1 MVSNSTPHRL
11 PDLEGWAIFAK
22 VVEAGS
28 FARAAGD
35 LGLSKA
41 TVSKAIGRLEERL
54 GTRLMHRTARRLSL
68 TAAGRAAAAAAA
80 RLLTEAE
87 AAEAEAVSQSVE
99 PHGVVRLAAP
109 MSFGL
114 RHVAPLLPE
123 LAERFV
129 KLSIDLH
136 LSDAQVDLVGEGFD
150 LALRIANLPSS
161 SLKARRICAV
171 RRILVGAPAYFARHG
186 RPAHPRDLEAHR
198 CLGYAYLP
206 VPDRWRFVDAGG
218 EVVTVTPAG
227 PLRANNADALT
238 PMLLAGQGLAL
249 QPEFMVWQDLA
260 AGRLEPALPG
270 WSMADLT
277 LNIVMPPGGLRPAR
291 VTAVVDFLAVRLA
304 AAPWAAAGA
313 GLAPGAPGARRPE

>member
-1 MVSNSTPHRL
+1 MVSISAPHRL

-28 FARAAGD
+28 FARAAAE

-41 TVSKAIGRLEERL
+41 TVSKAISRLEERL

-68 TAAGRAAAAAAA
+68 TAAGRAAAESAA
-80 RLLTEAE
+80 RLLAEAE
-87 AAEAEAVSQSVE
+87 AAEAEAVSQSVD

-114 RHVAPLLPE
+114 RHLAPLLPE
-123 LAERFV
+123 LLELFP
-129 KLSIDLH
+129 KLSLDLH
-136 LSDAQVDLVGEGFD
+136 LSDAVVDLVGQGFD
-150 LALRIANLPSS
+150 LALRIAVLPSS
-161 SLKARRICAV
+161 SLKARRICSV
-171 RRILVGAPAYFARHG
+171 RRILVGAPDYFARHG
-186 RPAHPRDLEAHR
+186 RPAHPRDLEAHA

-206 VPDRWRFVDAGG
+206 VPDRWRFENAAG
-218 EVVTVTPAG
+218 EVATVMPKG

-238 PMLLAGQGLAL
+238 PMLLAGQGLAV

-270 WSMADLT
+270 WSMPDLA
-277 LNIVMPPGGLRPAR
+277 LNIVLPPGGLRPAR
-291 VTAVVDFLAVRLA
+291 VTAVVDFLAARLA
-304 AAPWAAAGA
+304 AAPWAGAAG
-313 GLAPGAPGARRPE
+313 RVS

>member
-1 MVSNSTPHRL
+1 MVSKSAPHRL

-28 FARAAGD
+28 FARAALE

-68 TAAGRAAAAAAA
+68 TGAGRAAVESAT
-80 RLLTEAE
+80 RLLAEAE

-123 LAERFV
+123 LTGRFPR
-129 KLSIDLH
+129 LSVDLH
-136 LSDAQVDLVGEGFD
+136 LSDAVVDLVGEGFD
-150 LALRIANLPSS
+150 LALRIAALPSS
-161 SLKARRICAV
+161 SLRVRRICTV
-171 RRILVGAPAYFARHG
+171 RRILVGTPAYFARHG
-186 RPAHPRDLEAHR
+186 RPAHPRDLEGHQ

-218 EVVTVTPAG
+218 EAVTVTPSG

-238 PMLLAGQGLAL
+238 PMLVAGQGLAV

-260 AGRLEPALPG
+260 SGLLEPALPG
-270 WSMADLT
+270 WSMPDLA
-277 LNIVMPPGGLRPAR
+277 LNIVLPPGGLRPAR
-291 VTAVVDFLAVRLA
+291 VAAVVDFLAARLA
-304 AAPWAAAGA
+304 AAPWAIPGAGA
-313 GLAPGAPGARRPE
+313 ATG

>member
-1 MVSNSTPHRL
+1 MVSISAPHRL

-28 FARAAGD
+28 FARAAAE

-41 TVSKAIGRLEERL
+41 TVSKAISRLEERL

-68 TAAGRAAAAAAA
+68 TAAGRAAAESAG
-80 RLLTEAE
+80 RLLAEAE

-114 RHVAPLLPE
+114 RHLAPLLPE
-123 LAERFV
+123 LLELFP
-129 KLSIDLH
+129 KLSVDLH
-136 LSDAQVDLVGEGFD
+136 LSDAVVDLVGEGFD
-150 LALRIANLPSS
+150 LALRIAVLPSS
-161 SLKARRICAV
+161 SLKARRICSV
-171 RRILVGAPAYFARHG
+171 RRILVGAPDYFARHG
-186 RPAHPRDLEAHR
+186 RPAHPRDLEAHA

-206 VPDRWRFVDAGG
+206 VPDRWRFENAAG
-218 EVVTVTPAG
+218 EVATVMPKG

-238 PMLLAGQGLAL
+238 PMLLAGQGLAV

-270 WSMADLT
+270 WSMPDLA
-277 LNIVMPPGGLRPAR
+277 LNIVLPPGGLRPAR
-291 VTAVVDFLAVRLA
+291 VTAVVDFLAARLA
-304 AAPWAAAGA
+304 AAPWAGAAG
-313 GLAPGAPGARRPE
+313 RVS